1 MRHGQLAATVLA
13 LVLAAGCASNEPSAD
28 PSPAPVA
35 GLSPVVGEPIVQ
47 DHDHTDPTLHNASH
61 GLRLVA
67 HVKPWGDGSAY
78 GVGTVNELAVNGNH
92 VFVSRSN
99 PEGGFAIV
107 DLSDPR
113 APEVVGDFRSEGGGD
128 VEVTSDGLYALLA
141 TQRTL
146 PGQQTTDNATNR
158 APRGVYVV
166 DVADKAAPTLSSFL
180 PLPTN
185 GPHTIHYWRVSP
197 QLEIVT
203 LQTYDLLTTYGV
215 PVDQVLPVTQR
226 IYLTQLVR
234 TDQGARLEPLGV
246 YQVPALP
253 QQDALVFP
261 HDAFIE
267 RHPLTEQLLMYVAYW
282 DGGLRVVDLADPT
295 MPQEIA
301 SFLDFTP
308 SALVQMHDARTFPA
322 LFNGTQHVTA
332 VGPEIVTAPE
342 AGQITF
348 LNTTDPADPQKLGW
362 WSIPGNLT
370 VDQPF
375 LFSPHVFDTNAQ
387 GMLVIGHNH
396 GGVWLIDASDPTN
409 ATSVG
414 FYQPHEVREGFSG
427 VQPSVWGARFL
438 GGYIVATDG
447 PTGLYVLE
455 TENGPLVGASPGR
468 AGS

>member
-1 MRHGQLAATVLA
+1 MRLAGTLLALA
-13 LVLAAGCASNEPSAD
+13 LVAGCVADEGAPSI
-28 PSPAPVA
+28 PPVRSQPLAPV
-35 GLSPVVGEPIVQ
+35 LGEPIVQ
-47 DHDHTDPTLHNASH
+47 DHDHTDPSIHNASH
-61 GLRLVA
+61 NLRLVA
-67 HVKPWGDGSAY
+67 HVKPWGDGSEY
-78 GVGTVNELAVNGNH
+78 GQGTVNELAVNGQH
-92 VFVSRSN
+92 VYVSRSN

-128 VEVTSDGLYALLA
+128 IEVTSDGLFALLS

-146 PGQQTTDNATNR
+146 PGQQSTDNTTNR

-166 DVADKAAPTLSSFL
+166 DVADKTRPTLSSFF

-185 GPHTIHYWRVSP
+185 GPHTMHYSRVSP

-203 LQTYDLLTTYGV
+203 LQTYDLLATYNV

-226 IYLTQLVR
+226 VYVTQLVR
-234 TDQGARLEPLGV
+234 TDQGARLEPLGA

-253 QQDALVFP
+253 QDGMLVFP
-261 HDAFIE
+261 HDVSIE
-267 RHPLTEQLLMYVAYW
+267 RHPLTGQLLMYAAYW
-282 DGGLRVVDLADPT
+282 DGGLRIVDLADPKAPT
-295 MPQEIA
+295 EIA
-301 SFLDFTP
+301 SFDDLTP
-308 SALVQMHDARTFPA
+308 SALIQLHDARTFPA
-322 LFNGTQHVTA
+322 LLDAPGPTHVTV

-342 AGQITF
+342 AGQLTF
-348 LNTTDPADPQKLGW
+348 LNTTDPANPTKLGW

-375 LFSPHVFDTNAQ
+375 LFSPHVFDTNPQ

-414 FYQPHEVREGFSG
+414 FYQPHETREGYSG
-427 VQPSVWGARFL
+427 PQPSVWGARFF

-455 TENGPLVGASPGR
+455 TENGPLAGAAPGQVG
-468 AGS
+468 